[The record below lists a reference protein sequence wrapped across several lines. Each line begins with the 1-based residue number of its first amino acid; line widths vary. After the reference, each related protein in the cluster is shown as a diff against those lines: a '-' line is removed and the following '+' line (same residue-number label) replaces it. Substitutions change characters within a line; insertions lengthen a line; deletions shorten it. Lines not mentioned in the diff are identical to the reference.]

1 MKNKFILSVASF
13 VGLSAGLFCACS
25 DSNSVAGTAEE
36 PNQIAVEDVSSS
48 SVILNDSEGSSC
60 SSIQIPGQAGN
71 DNEQPS
77 SSSIVVGPV
86 PNISTSS
93 SSIVLSSSS
102 VILDSESLSSAMIE
116 EGSSSSITPPSSGSD
131 DAPAVVPPASGSD
144 GEQDVTPPSNSE
156 QPKTLDNFVKQYV
169 NDVNTK
175 FDDNVLAYNLAYEK
189 QCGGAS
195 NDCEDAAP
203 VYYELTT
210 PGLHKDMD
218 MSHVEMLFPKTID
231 YLAKTPSVDEYCPF
245 YLLNI
250 SPLGMDGGYTPETG
264 FVLANIEGDKFTVIA
279 LRSHTCENTNKDRV
293 FGILFRYC
301 GNLSL
306 DSKIEFIEPDGD
318 FTTECRPA
326 NSIDVSS
333 EWVNKNLLR

>member
-1 MKNKFILSVASF
+1 MMKNKFILSVASF
-13 VGLSAGLFCACS
+13 IGLSAGLFCACS
-25 DSNSVAGTAEE
+25 DNASVAGTAEE
-36 PNQIAVEDVSSS
+36 PNQVAVEDVSSS
-48 SVILNDSEGSSC
+48 SVIL
-60 SSIQIPGQAGN
+60 
-71 DNEQPS
+71 S
-77 SSSIVVGPV
+77 SSSMV
-86 PNISTSS
+86 S
-93 SSIVLSSSS
+93 SSSS
-102 VILDSESLSSAMIE
+102 VIPSGSEE
-116 EGSSSSITPPSSGSD
+116 SSSSITPPGSESD
-131 DAPAVVPPASGSD
+131 DRPAVVPP
-144 GEQDVTPPSNSE
+144 SNGE

-175 FDDNVLAYNLAYEK
+175 FDDNVLAYNLVYEK

-195 NDCEDAAP
+195 DDCEDAAP

-250 SPLGMDGGYTPETG
+250 SPLGMDGYYSPETG
-264 FVLANIEGDKFTVIA
+264 FVLANIEGGKLTVIA
-279 LRSHTCENTNKDRV
+279 LRSHTCENTDKDRV

-306 DSKIEFIEPDGD
+306 DSKIEFIEPDGN

>member
-13 VGLSAGLFCACS
+13 IGLSAGLFCACS
-25 DSNSVAGTAEE
+25 DSSSVAGTAEE

-48 SVILNDSEGSSC
+48 SV
-60 SSIQIPGQAGN
+60 
-71 DNEQPS
+71 
-77 SSSIVVGPV
+77 
-86 PNISTSS
+86 
-93 SSIVLSSSS
+93 VLSSSS
-102 VILDSESLSSAMIE
+102 MVSSSSSVIPSGSEE
-116 EGSSSSITPPSSGSD
+116 SSSSITPPSSGSD
-131 DAPAVVPPASGSD
+131 DAPAVV
-144 GEQDVTPPSNSE
+144 PPSNSE

-175 FDDNVLAYNLAYEK
+175 FDDNVLAYNLVYEK

-195 NDCEDAAP
+195 DDCEDAAP

-210 PGLHKDMD
+210 PGLHKDMN

-250 SPLGMDGGYTPETG
+250 SPIGMDGYYTPETG
-264 FVLANIEGDKFTVIA
+264 FVLANIEGGKLTVIA
-279 LRSHTCENTNKDRV
+279 LRSHTCESTNKDRV

-306 DSKIEFIEPDGD
+306 DSKIEFIEPDGN

>member
-1 MKNKFILSVASF
+1 MKSKFILSVASF
-13 VGLSAGLFCACS
+13 IGLSAGLFCACS
-25 DSNSVAGTAEE
+25 DSSSVAGTAEE

-48 SVILNDSEGSSC
+48 SS
-60 SSIQIPGQAGN
+60 QIPGDDKPQ
-71 DNEQPS
+71 
-77 SSSIVVGPV
+77 
-86 PNISTSS
+86 
-93 SSIVLSSSS
+93 LSSSS
-102 VILDSESLSSAMIE
+102 V
-116 EGSSSSITPPSSGSD
+116 TPPGSESD
-131 DAPAVVPPASGSD
+131 DAPAVV
-144 GEQDVTPPSNSE
+144 PPSNSE

-175 FDDNVLAYNLAYEK
+175 FDDNVLVYNLVYEK

-195 NDCEDAAP
+195 DDCEDAAP

-264 FVLANIEGDKFTVIA
+264 FVLANIESDKLTVIA
-279 LRSHTCENTNKDRV
+279 LRSHTCENTDKYRV

-301 GNLSL
+301 GELS
-306 DSKIEFIEPDGD
+306 SNPKIEFIESDGR
-318 FTTECRPA
+318 FETECRPA

>member
-1 MKNKFILSVASF
+1 MASF
-13 VGLSAGLFCACS
+13 IGLSAGLFCACS
-25 DSNSVAGTAEE
+25 DSSSVAGTAEE

-48 SVILNDSEGSSC
+48 SS
-60 SSIQIPGQAGN
+60 QIPNQVG
-71 DNEQPS
+71 D
-77 SSSIVVGPV
+77 VVEPQ
-86 PNISTSS
+86 
-93 SSIVLSSSS
+93 SSSS
-102 VILDSESLSSAMIE
+102 VILSSSSVVSSSSSVIPSGSEE
-116 EGSSSSITPPSSGSD
+116 SSSSIASPGSD
-131 DAPAVVPPASGSD
+131 SDDQPAVVPP
-144 GEQDVTPPSNSE
+144 SNGE

-175 FDDNVLAYNLAYEK
+175 FDDNVLAYNLVYEK

-195 NDCEDAAP
+195 DDCEDAAP

-250 SPLGMDGGYTPETG
+250 SPFGMDDYYSPETG
-264 FVLANIEGDKFTVIA
+264 FVLANIEYDNLTVIA
-279 LRSHTCENTNKDRV
+279 LRSHTCEYTNKDRV

-306 DSKIEFIEPDGD
+306 DSKIEFIEPDGN

>member
-1 MKNKFILSVASF
+1 MMKSKFILSVASF
-13 VGLSAGLFCACS
+13 IGLSAGLFCACS
-25 DSNSVAGTAEE
+25 DNSSVAGTAEE

-48 SVILNDSEGSSC
+48 SIAAE
-60 SSIQIPGQAGN
+60 
-71 DNEQPS
+71 S
-77 SSSIVVGPV
+77 SSSVDVGPV
-86 PNISTSS
+86 PNVTTSS
-93 SSIVLSSSS
+93 SSVVLSSSS
-102 VILDSESLSSAMIE
+102 VILDPESLSSAVIE
-116 EGSSSSITPPSSGSD
+116 EESSSSNTPPGSD
-131 DAPAVVPPASGSD
+131 SDDQPAVVPPGN
-144 GEQDVTPPSNSE
+144 GV

-175 FDDNVLAYNLAYEK
+175 FDDNVLAYNLVYEK

-195 NDCEDAAP
+195 DDCEDAAP

-218 MSHVEMLFPKTID
+218 LSHIEMMFPKTID
-231 YLAKTPSVDEYCPF
+231 LLSKTPSVDEYCPF

-264 FVLANIEGDKFTVIA
+264 FVLANIEGDKLTVIA
-279 LRSHTCENTNKDRV
+279 LRSLTCESTNKDRV

-301 GNLSL
+301 GELS
-306 DSKIEFIEPDGD
+306 SNPKIEFIEPDGKD
-318 FTTECRPA
+318 ITECRPA

-333 EWVNKNLLR
+333 EWVNKNLVR

>member
-13 VGLSAGLFCACS
+13 IGLSAGLFCACS
-25 DSNSVAGTAEE
+25 DSGSVAGTAEE

-48 SVILNDSEGSSC
+48 S
-60 SSIQIPGQAGN
+60 IQIPGQAGN
-71 DNEQPS
+71 DDGARS
-77 SSSIVVGPV
+77 SSSLI
-86 PNISTSS
+86 
-93 SSIVLSSSS
+93 LSSSS
-102 VILDSESLSSAMIE
+102 VILDPDR
-116 EGSSSSITPPSSGSD
+116 GSSSSITPPSSGSD
-131 DAPAVVPPASGSD
+131 DAPAVVPP
-144 GEQDVTPPSNSE
+144 SNGVE
-156 QPKTLDNFVKQYV
+156 PKTLDNFVKQYV

-175 FDDNVLAYNLAYEK
+175 FDDNVLAYNLVYEK

-195 NDCEDAAP
+195 DDCEDAAP

-210 PGLHKDMD
+210 PGLHKDMN

-250 SPLGMDGGYTPETG
+250 SPLGMDGYYSPETG
-264 FVLANIEGDKFTVIA
+264 FVLANIEGGKLTVIA
-279 LRSHTCENTNKDRV
+279 LRSHTCESTNKDRV

-301 GNLSL
+301 GELS
-306 DSKIEFIEPDGD
+306 SNPKIEFIESDGR
-318 FTTECRPA
+318 FETECRPA

>member
-13 VGLSAGLFCACS
+13 IGLSAGLFCACS
-25 DSNSVAGTAEE
+25 DNPSTAGTAEE

-48 SVILNDSEGSSC
+48 S
-60 SSIQIPGQAGN
+60 IQIPGQAGN
-71 DNEQPS
+71 DDGARS
-77 SSSIVVGPV
+77 SSSLI
-86 PNISTSS
+86 
-93 SSIVLSSSS
+93 LSSSS
-102 VILDSESLSSAMIE
+102 VILDPDRE
-116 EGSSSSITPPSSGSD
+116 SSSSITPPGSD
-131 DAPAVVPPASGSD
+131 SDDQPAVVPP
-144 GEQDVTPPSNSE
+144 SNGVE
-156 QPKTLDNFVKQYV
+156 PKTLDNFVKQYV

-175 FDDNVLAYNLAYEK
+175 FDDNVLAYNLVYEK

-195 NDCEDAAP
+195 YDCEDVAP

-231 YLAKTPSVDEYCPF
+231 LLSKTPSVDEYCPF

-264 FVLANIEGDKFTVIA
+264 FVLANIEGDKLTVIA
-279 LRSHTCENTNKDRV
+279 LRSHTCESTDKDRV

-301 GNLSL
+301 GELS
-306 DSKIEFIEPDGD
+306 SNPKIEYIEPDGI
-318 FTTECRPA
+318 FTMECRPS

>member
-13 VGLSAGLFCACS
+13 IGLSAGLFCACS
-25 DSNSVAGTAEE
+25 DSSSVAGTAEE

-48 SVILNDSEGSSC
+48 SVIPNDSDIESSGT
-60 SSIQIPGQAGN
+60 SSPYEFLSSA
-71 DNEQPS
+71 EEES
-77 SSSIVVGPV
+77 SSSSSQIPV
-86 PNISTSS
+86 QDGNDDKPQ
-93 SSIVLSSSS
+93 LSSSS
-102 VILDSESLSSAMIE
+102 N
-116 EGSSSSITPPSSGSD
+116 TPPGSDSD
-131 DAPAVVPPASGSD
+131 DAPAVVPPGN
-144 GEQDVTPPSNSE
+144 GV

-175 FDDNVLAYNLAYEK
+175 FDDNVLAYNLVYEK

-195 NDCEDAAP
+195 DDCEDAAP

-218 MSHVEMLFPKTID
+218 LSHIEMMFPKTID
-231 YLAKTPSVDEYCPF
+231 LLSKTPSVDEYCPF

-264 FVLANIEGDKFTVIA
+264 FVLANIEGDKLTVIA
-279 LRSHTCENTNKDRV
+279 LRSLTCESTNKDRV

-301 GNLSL
+301 GEHSSNP
-306 DSKIEFIEPDGD
+306 KIEFIEPDGKD
-318 FTTECRPA
+318 ITECRPA

-333 EWVNKNLLR
+333 EWVNKNLVR

>member
-1 MKNKFILSVASF
+1 MASF
-13 VGLSAGLFCACS
+13 IGLSAGLFCACS
-25 DSNSVAGTAEE
+25 DSSSVAGTAEE

-48 SVILNDSEGSSC
+48 SC
-60 SSIQIPGQAGN
+60 QIPGQAGN
-71 DNEQPS
+71 DNGSCAGNDGEMQS
-77 SSSIVVGPV
+77 SSSVDVGPV
-86 PNISTSS
+86 PNTSTSS
-93 SSIVLSSSS
+93 SSFT
-102 VILDSESLSSAMIE
+102 M
-116 EGSSSSITPPSSGSD
+116 SSSSIILNPNQQTNDFHRPPSSDSD
-131 DAPAVVPPASGSD
+131 DQPAVVPPASGSD
-144 GEQDVTPPSNSE
+144 EEQDVTPPGNGE

-175 FDDNVLAYNLAYEK
+175 FDDNVLAYHMVYEK

-195 NDCEDAAP
+195 YDCEDVAP

-250 SPLGMDGGYTPETG
+250 SPVGMDGGYTPETG
-264 FVLANIEGDKFTVIA
+264 FVLANIENDKLTVIA
-279 LRSHTCENTNKDRV
+279 LRSHTCENTDKDRV

-301 GNLSL
+301 GELSL
-306 DSKIEFIEPDGD
+306 DSKIEFIEPDGR
-318 FTTECRPA
+318 FETECRPA

-333 EWVNKNLLR
+333 EWVNKNLVR

>member
-1 MKNKFILSVASF
+1 MKSKFILSVASF
-13 VGLSAGLFCACS
+13 IGLSAGLFCACS
-25 DSNSVAGTAEE
+25 DNSSVAGTAEE

-48 SVILNDSEGSSC
+48 SVIPNDSDIESSGT
-60 SSIQIPGQAGN
+60 SSPYEFLSSA
-71 DNEQPS
+71 EEES
-77 SSSIVVGPV
+77 SSSSSQIPV
-86 PNISTSS
+86 QDGNDDKPQ
-93 SSIVLSSSS
+93 LSSSS
-102 VILDSESLSSAMIE
+102 N
-116 EGSSSSITPPSSGSD
+116 TPPGSDSD
-131 DAPAVVPPASGSD
+131 DAPAVVPPGN
-144 GEQDVTPPSNSE
+144 GV

-175 FDDNVLAYNLAYEK
+175 FDDNVLAYNLVYEK

-195 NDCEDAAP
+195 DDCEDAAP

-218 MSHVEMLFPKTID
+218 LSHIEMMFPKTID
-231 YLAKTPSVDEYCPF
+231 LLSKTPSVDEYCPF

-264 FVLANIEGDKFTVIA
+264 FVLANIEGDKLTVIA
-279 LRSHTCENTNKDRV
+279 LRSLTCESTNKDRV

-301 GNLSL
+301 GELS
-306 DSKIEFIEPDGD
+306 SNPKIEFIEPDGKD
-318 FTTECRPA
+318 ITECRPA

>member
-1 MKNKFILSVASF
+1 MKSKFILSVASF
-13 VGLSAGLFCACS
+13 IGLSAVLFCACS
-25 DSNSVAGTAEE
+25 DSSSVAGTAEE
-36 PNQIAVEDVSSS
+36 PNQIAIEDISSS
-48 SVILNDSEGSSC
+48 SC
-60 SSIQIPGQAGN
+60 QIPGQAG
-71 DNEQPS
+71 DVVEPQS
-77 SSSIVVGPV
+77 SSSVDHEPV

-102 VILDSESLSSAMIE
+102 VILDPDR
-116 EGSSSSITPPSSGSD
+116 GSSSSITPPGSD
-131 DAPAVVPPASGSD
+131 SDDQPAVVPP
-144 GEQDVTPPSNSE
+144 SNGVE
-156 QPKTLDNFVKQYV
+156 PKTLDNFVKQYV

-175 FDDNVLAYNLAYEK
+175 FDDMVLAYHMVYEK

-195 NDCEDAAP
+195 DDCEDAAP

-250 SPLGMDGGYTPETG
+250 SPVGMDGGYTPETG
-264 FVLANIEGDKFTVIA
+264 FVLANIENDKLTVIA
-279 LRSHTCENTNKDRV
+279 LRSHTCENTDKDRV

-301 GNLSL
+301 GELSL
-306 DSKIEFIEPDGD
+306 DSKIEFIEPDGN

>member
-13 VGLSAGLFCACS
+13 IGLSAGLFCACS
-25 DSNSVAGTAEE
+25 DSSSVAGTAEE

-48 SVILNDSEGSSC
+48 SVVLNDSEGSSS

-71 DNEQPS
+71 DDKPQ
-77 SSSIVVGPV
+77 
-86 PNISTSS
+86 
-93 SSIVLSSSS
+93 LSSSS
-102 VILDSESLSSAMIE
+102 N
-116 EGSSSSITPPSSGSD
+116 TPPNSDSD
-131 DAPAVVPPASGSD
+131 DAPAVVPPGN
-144 GEQDVTPPSNSE
+144 GVE
-156 QPKTLDNFVKQYV
+156 PKTLDNFVKQYV

-175 FDDNVLAYNLAYEK
+175 FDDNVLAYNLVYEK

-195 NDCEDAAP
+195 DDCEDAAP
-203 VYYELTT
+203 VYYKLTT

-218 MSHVEMLFPKTID
+218 MSHVEMMFPKTID
-231 YLAKTPSVDEYCPF
+231 LLSKTPSVDEYCPF

-250 SPLGMDGGYTPETG
+250 SPLGMDGYYSPETG
-264 FVLANIEGDKFTVIA
+264 FVLANIEYDKLTVIA
-279 LRSHTCENTNKDRV
+279 LRSHTCESTNKDRV

-301 GNLSL
+301 GELS
-306 DSKIEFIEPDGD
+306 SNPKIEFIESDGR
-318 FTTECRPA
+318 FETECRPA

>member
-1 MKNKFILSVASF
+1 MKSKFILSVASF
-13 VGLSAGLFCACS
+13 IGLSAGLFCACS
-25 DSNSVAGTAEE
+25 DSSSVAGTAEE
-36 PNQIAVEDVSSS
+36 PNQIAIEDVSSS
-48 SVILNDSEGSSC
+48 SVTLNDSEGSSS

-93 SSIVLSSSS
+93 SSMVSSSSS
-102 VILDSESLSSAMIE
+102 VIPSGSEE
-116 EGSSSSITPPSSGSD
+116 SSSSITPPGSESD
-131 DAPAVVPPASGSD
+131 DRPAVVPP
-144 GEQDVTPPSNSE
+144 SNGE

-175 FDDNVLAYNLAYEK
+175 FDDMVLAYNLVYEK

-195 NDCEDAAP
+195 DDCEDAAP

-210 PGLHKDMD
+210 PGLHKDMN

-250 SPLGMDGGYTPETG
+250 SPIGMDGGYTPETG
-264 FVLANIEGDKFTVIA
+264 FVLANIEGDKLTVIA

-301 GNLSL
+301 GELS
-306 DSKIEFIEPDGD
+306 SNPKIEYIEPDGI
-318 FTTECRPA
+318 FTMECRPA

>member
-1 MKNKFILSVASF
+1 MKSKFILSVASF
-13 VGLSAGLFCACS
+13 IGLSAGLFCACS
-25 DSNSVAGTAEE
+25 DSSSVAGTAEE

-48 SVILNDSEGSSC
+48 SS
-60 SSIQIPGQAGN
+60 QIPGQAG
-71 DNEQPS
+71 D
-77 SSSIVVGPV
+77 VVEPQ
-86 PNISTSS
+86 
-93 SSIVLSSSS
+93 SSSS
-102 VILDSESLSSAMIE
+102 VILSSSSMVSSSSSVIPSGSEE
-116 EGSSSSITPPSSGSD
+116 SSSSIASPGSD
-131 DAPAVVPPASGSD
+131 SDDQPAVVPP
-144 GEQDVTPPSNSE
+144 SNGVE
-156 QPKTLDNFVKQYV
+156 PKTLDNFVKQYV
-169 NDVNTK
+169 NDVNAK
-175 FDDNVLAYNLAYEK
+175 FDDNVLAYNLVYEK

-195 NDCEDAAP
+195 DDCEDAAP

-250 SPLGMDGGYTPETG
+250 SPVGMDGGYTPETG
-264 FVLANIEGDKFTVIA
+264 FVLANIEGDKLTVIA
-279 LRSHTCENTNKDRV
+279 LRSHTCENTDKYRV

-301 GNLSL
+301 GELS
-306 DSKIEFIEPDGD
+306 SNPKIEFIESDGR
-318 FTTECRPA
+318 FETECRPA

>member
-13 VGLSAGLFCACS
+13 IGLSAGLFCACS
-25 DSNSVAGTAEE
+25 DSSSVAGTAEE

-48 SVILNDSEGSSC
+48 SVIL
-60 SSIQIPGQAGN
+60 
-71 DNEQPS
+71 S
-77 SSSIVVGPV
+77 SSSMV
-86 PNISTSS
+86 S
-93 SSIVLSSSS
+93 SSSS
-102 VILDSESLSSAMIE
+102 VIPSGSEE
-116 EGSSSSITPPSSGSD
+116 SSSSIASPGSD
-131 DAPAVVPPASGSD
+131 SDDQPAVVPP
-144 GEQDVTPPSNSE
+144 SNGE

-175 FDDNVLAYNLAYEK
+175 FDDNVLAYNLVYEK

-195 NDCEDAAP
+195 DDCEDAAT

-218 MSHVEMLFPKTID
+218 MSHVEMMFPQTID
-231 YLAKTPSVDEYCPF
+231 LLSKTPSVDEYCPF

-250 SPLGMDGGYTPETG
+250 SPLGMDGYYSPETG
-264 FVLANIEGDKFTVIA
+264 FVLANIEGDKLTVIA
-279 LRSHTCENTNKDRV
+279 LRSRTCESTDKDRV

-301 GNLSL
+301 GELS
-306 DSKIEFIEPDGD
+306 SNPKIEYIEPDGI
-318 FTTECRPA
+318 FTMECRPA

>member
-1 MKNKFILSVASF
+1 MMKSKFILSVASF
-13 VGLSAGLFCACS
+13 IGLSAGLFCACS
-25 DSNSVAGTAEE
+25 DNASVAGTAEE
-36 PNQIAVEDVSSS
+36 PNQVAVEDVSSS
-48 SVILNDSEGSSC
+48 SVIL
-60 SSIQIPGQAGN
+60 
-71 DNEQPS
+71 S
-77 SSSIVVGPV
+77 SSSMV
-86 PNISTSS
+86 S
-93 SSIVLSSSS
+93 SSSS
-102 VILDSESLSSAMIE
+102 VIPSGSEE
-116 EGSSSSITPPSSGSD
+116 SSSSITPPGSESD
-131 DAPAVVPPASGSD
+131 GRPAVVPP
-144 GEQDVTPPSNSE
+144 SNGE

-175 FDDNVLAYNLAYEK
+175 FDDNVLAYNLVYEK

-195 NDCEDAAP
+195 DDCEDAAP

-250 SPLGMDGGYTPETG
+250 SPLGMDGYYSPETG
-264 FVLANIEGDKFTVIA
+264 FVLANIEGGKLTVIA
-279 LRSHTCENTNKDRV
+279 LRSHTCESTNKDRV

-301 GNLSL
+301 GELS
-306 DSKIEFIEPDGD
+306 SNPKIEFIESDGR
-318 FTTECRPA
+318 FETECRPA

-333 EWVNKNLLR
+333 EWVNENLLR

>member
-13 VGLSAGLFCACS
+13 IGLSAGLFCACS
-25 DSNSVAGTAEE
+25 DDVSVAGTAEE
-36 PNQIAVEDVSSS
+36 PNQIAIEDVSSS
-48 SVILNDSEGSSC
+48 SS
-60 SSIQIPGQAGN
+60 QIPGQVG
-71 DNEQPS
+71 DVVEPQS
-77 SSSIVVGPV
+77 SSSVVQ
-86 PNISTSS
+86 SS
-93 SSIVLSSSS
+93 SSIVLDPNHQSN
-102 VILDSESLSSAMIE
+102 DFHR
-116 EGSSSSITPPSSGSD
+116 PPSSDSD
-131 DAPAVVPPASGSD
+131 DRPAVVPPASGSD
-144 GEQDVTPPSNSE
+144 EEQDVTPPGNGV
-156 QPKTLDNFVKQYV
+156 QPMTLDNFVKQYV

-175 FDDNVLAYNLAYEK
+175 FDDNVLAYHMVYEK

-195 NDCEDAAP
+195 DDCEDAAP

-250 SPLGMDGGYTPETG
+250 SPLGMDGYYTPETG
-264 FVLANIEGDKFTVIA
+264 FVLANIEGDKLTVIA
-279 LRSHTCENTNKDRV
+279 LRSHTCENTDKDRV

-306 DSKIEFIEPDGD
+306 DSKIEFIEPDGN

-333 EWVNKNLLR
+333 EWVNENLLR

>member
-1 MKNKFILSVASF
+1 MKSKFILSVASF
-13 VGLSAGLFCACS
+13 IGLSAGLFCACS
-25 DSNSVAGTAEE
+25 DSGSVAGTAEE

-48 SVILNDSEGSSC
+48 SC
-60 SSIQIPGQAGN
+60 QIPGQAGNDNGSCAGN

-77 SSSIVVGPV
+77 SSSVDVGPV
-86 PNISTSS
+86 PNTSTSS
-93 SSIVLSSSS
+93 SSVTMSSSS
-102 VILDSESLSSAMIE
+102 VILDPESQSSAMIE

-131 DAPAVVPPASGSD
+131 DAPAVVPP
-144 GEQDVTPPSNSE
+144 SNGV
-156 QPKTLDNFVKQYV
+156 QPMTLDNFVKQYV

-175 FDDNVLAYNLAYEK
+175 FDDNVLAYNLVYEK

-195 NDCEDAAP
+195 DDCEDAAP

-210 PGLHKDMD
+210 PGLHKDMN

-250 SPLGMDGGYTPETG
+250 SPLGMDGYYSPETG
-264 FVLANIEGDKFTVIA
+264 FVLANIEGGKLTVIA
-279 LRSHTCENTNKDRV
+279 LRSHTCESTNKDRV

-301 GNLSL
+301 GELS
-306 DSKIEFIEPDGD
+306 SNPKIEFIESDGR
-318 FTTECRPA
+318 FETECRPA

>member
-13 VGLSAGLFCACS
+13 IGLSAGLFCACS
-25 DSNSVAGTAEE
+25 DSSSVAGTAEE

-48 SVILNDSEGSSC
+48 SVF
-60 SSIQIPGQAGN
+60 PN
-71 DNEQPS
+71 DNDIESSGTSSPYEFLSSAEEES
-77 SSSIVVGPV
+77 SSSSSQIPV
-86 PNISTSS
+86 QDGNDDKPQ
-93 SSIVLSSSS
+93 LSSSS
-102 VILDSESLSSAMIE
+102 N
-116 EGSSSSITPPSSGSD
+116 TPPGSDSD
-131 DAPAVVPPASGSD
+131 DAPAVVPPGN
-144 GEQDVTPPSNSE
+144 GV

-175 FDDNVLAYNLAYEK
+175 FDDNVLAYNLVYEK

-195 NDCEDAAP
+195 DDCEDAAP

-218 MSHVEMLFPKTID
+218 LSHIEMMFPKTID
-231 YLAKTPSVDEYCPF
+231 LLSKTPSVDEYCPF

-264 FVLANIEGDKFTVIA
+264 FVLANIEGDKLTVIA
-279 LRSHTCENTNKDRV
+279 LRSLTCESTNKDRV

-301 GNLSL
+301 GELS
-306 DSKIEFIEPDGD
+306 SNPKIEFIEPDGKD
-318 FTTECRPA
+318 ITECRPA

-333 EWVNKNLLR
+333 EWVNKSLLR

>member
-1 MKNKFILSVASF
+1 MKSKFILSVASF
-13 VGLSAGLFCACS
+13 IGLSAGLFCACS
-25 DSNSVAGTAEE
+25 DSSSVAGTAEE
-36 PNQIAVEDVSSS
+36 PNQIAIEDVSSS
-48 SVILNDSEGSSC
+48 SIL
-60 SSIQIPGQAGN
+60 IPGDDKPQ
-71 DNEQPS
+71 
-77 SSSIVVGPV
+77 
-86 PNISTSS
+86 
-93 SSIVLSSSS
+93 LSSSS
-102 VILDSESLSSAMIE
+102 VV
-116 EGSSSSITPPSSGSD
+116 PPGSD
-131 DAPAVVPPASGSD
+131 SDDTPAVVPP
-144 GEQDVTPPSNSE
+144 SNGE

-169 NDVNTK
+169 NDANTK
-175 FDDNVLAYNLAYEK
+175 FDDNVLAYNLVYEK

-195 NDCEDAAP
+195 DDCEDAAP

-218 MSHVEMLFPKTID
+218 MSHVEMMFPKTID
-231 YLAKTPSVDEYCPF
+231 LLSKTPSVDEYCPF

-250 SPLGMDGGYTPETG
+250 SPIGLDGGYTPETG
-264 FVLANIEGDKFTVIA
+264 FVLANIEGGKLTVIA

-306 DSKIEFIEPDGD
+306 DSIIEFIEPDGN

>member
-13 VGLSAGLFCACS
+13 IGLSAGLFCACS
-25 DSNSVAGTAEE
+25 DSSSVAGTAEE
-36 PNQIAVEDVSSS
+36 PNQIAIEDVSSS
-48 SVILNDSEGSSC
+48 SVILNDSEGSSSSSSDVPNSSSSTIPSSSSVIPGDDEESSS
-60 SSIQIPGQAGN
+60 SSIQIPGDDKPQ
-71 DNEQPS
+71 
-77 SSSIVVGPV
+77 
-86 PNISTSS
+86 
-93 SSIVLSSSS
+93 LSSSS
-102 VILDSESLSSAMIE
+102 VTPPGSES
-116 EGSSSSITPPSSGSD
+116 D
-131 DAPAVVPPASGSD
+131 DRPAVVPP
-144 GEQDVTPPSNSE
+144 SNGVE
-156 QPKTLDNFVKQYV
+156 PKTLDNFVKQYV

-175 FDDNVLAYNLAYEK
+175 FDDNVLAYNLVYEK

-195 NDCEDAAP
+195 DDCEDAAP

-231 YLAKTPSVDEYCPF
+231 YLAKTPSIDEEYCPF

-250 SPLGMDGGYTPETG
+250 SPVGMDGGYTPETG
-264 FVLANIEGDKFTVIA
+264 FVLTNIEDDKLTVIA
-279 LRSHTCENTNKDRV
+279 LRSHTCESTNKDRV

-301 GNLSL
+301 GELS
-306 DSKIEFIEPDGD
+306 SNPKIEFIESDGR
-318 FTTECRPA
+318 FETECRPA

>member
-13 VGLSAGLFCACS
+13 IGLSAGLFCACS
-25 DSNSVAGTAEE
+25 DSSSLAGTAEE

-48 SVILNDSEGSSC
+48 SVIL
-60 SSIQIPGQAGN
+60 
-71 DNEQPS
+71 S
-77 SSSIVVGPV
+77 SSSMV
-86 PNISTSS
+86 S
-93 SSIVLSSSS
+93 SSSS
-102 VILDSESLSSAMIE
+102 VIPSGSEE
-116 EGSSSSITPPSSGSD
+116 SSSSITPPGSESD
-131 DAPAVVPPASGSD
+131 GRPAVVPP
-144 GEQDVTPPSNSE
+144 SNGE

-175 FDDNVLAYNLAYEK
+175 FDDNVLAYNLVYEK

-195 NDCEDAAP
+195 DDCEDAAP

-250 SPLGMDGGYTPETG
+250 SPLGMDGYYSPETG
-264 FVLANIEGDKFTVIA
+264 FVLANIEGGKLTVIA

-306 DSKIEFIEPDGD
+306 DSIIEFIEPDGN

-333 EWVNKNLLR
+333 EWVNENLLR

>member
-13 VGLSAGLFCACS
+13 IGLSAGLFCACS
-25 DSNSVAGTAEE
+25 DSSSVAGTAEE

-48 SVILNDSEGSSC
+48 S
-60 SSIQIPGQAGN
+60 IQIPGQAG
-71 DNEQPS
+71 DVVEPQS
-77 SSSIVVGPV
+77 SSSVI
-86 PNISTSS
+86 
-93 SSIVLSSSS
+93 LSSSS
-102 VILDSESLSSAMIE
+102 VILDPDR
-116 EGSSSSITPPSSGSD
+116 GSSSSITPPSSGSD
-131 DAPAVVPPASGSD
+131 DAPAVVPP
-144 GEQDVTPPSNSE
+144 SNGVE
-156 QPKTLDNFVKQYV
+156 PKTLDNFVKQYV

-175 FDDNVLAYNLAYEK
+175 FDDNVLAYNLVYEK

-195 NDCEDAAP
+195 DDCEDATP

-250 SPLGMDGGYTPETG
+250 SPIGMDGGYTPETG
-264 FVLANIEGDKFTVIA
+264 FVLANIEGGKLTVIA
-279 LRSHTCENTNKDRV
+279 LRSHTCENTDKYRV

-306 DSKIEFIEPDGD
+306 DSIIEFIEPDGN

>member
-1 MKNKFILSVASF
+1 MKSKFILSVASF
-13 VGLSAGLFCACS
+13 IGLSAGLFCACS
-25 DSNSVAGTAEE
+25 DSSSVAGTAEE
-36 PNQIAVEDVSSS
+36 PNQIAIEDVSSS
-48 SVILNDSEGSSC
+48 SS
-60 SSIQIPGQAGN
+60 QIPGQAGNDNGSCAGN

-93 SSIVLSSSS
+93 SSVVSSSSSVLPIGNEESSSSSSQTPVQDGNDDKPQLSSSS
-102 VILDSESLSSAMIE
+102 N
-116 EGSSSSITPPSSGSD
+116 TPPNSDSD
-131 DAPAVVPPASGSD
+131 DQPAVVPP
-144 GEQDVTPPSNSE
+144 SNGVE
-156 QPKTLDNFVKQYV
+156 PKTLDNFVKQYV

-175 FDDNVLAYNLAYEK
+175 FDDNVLAYNLVYEK

-195 NDCEDAAP
+195 DDCEDAAP

-218 MSHVEMLFPKTID
+218 MSHVEMMFPKTID
-231 YLAKTPSVDEYCPF
+231 LLSKTPSVDEYCPF

-250 SPLGMDGGYTPETG
+250 SPLGMDGYYTSETG
-264 FVLANIEGDKFTVIA
+264 FVLANIESDKLAVIA
-279 LRSHTCENTNKDRV
+279 LRSHTCESTDKDRV

-301 GNLSL
+301 GELSL

-333 EWVNKNLLR
+333 EWVNENLLR

>member
-1 MKNKFILSVASF
+1 MKSKFILSVASF
-13 VGLSAGLFCACS
+13 IGLSAGLFCACS
-25 DSNSVAGTAEE
+25 DNSSVAGTAEE

-48 SVILNDSEGSSC
+48 SIAAE
-60 SSIQIPGQAGN
+60 
-71 DNEQPS
+71 S
-77 SSSIVVGPV
+77 SSSVDVGPV
-86 PNISTSS
+86 PNVTTSS
-93 SSIVLSSSS
+93 SSVVLSSSS
-102 VILDSESLSSAMIE
+102 VILDPESLSSAVIE
-116 EGSSSSITPPSSGSD
+116 EESSSSNTPPGSD
-131 DAPAVVPPASGSD
+131 SDDQPAVVPPGN
-144 GEQDVTPPSNSE
+144 GV

-175 FDDNVLAYNLAYEK
+175 FDDNVLAYNLVYEK

-195 NDCEDAAP
+195 DDCEDAAP

-218 MSHVEMLFPKTID
+218 LSHIEMMFPKTID
-231 YLAKTPSVDEYCPF
+231 LLSKTPSVDEYCPF

-264 FVLANIEGDKFTVIA
+264 FVLANIEGDKLTVIA
-279 LRSHTCENTNKDRV
+279 LRSLTCESTNKDRV

-301 GNLSL
+301 GELS
-306 DSKIEFIEPDGD
+306 SNPKIEFIEPDGKD
-318 FTTECRPA
+318 ITECRPA

-333 EWVNKNLLR
+333 EWVNKNLVR